1 MVDKELIINTKNTA
15 FLAVTF
21 ALMFSFVAIAEAQT
35 GETEGTSYNHPDKRK
50 YFIQRDIPCRGR
62 T

>member
-1 MVDKELIINTKNTA
+1 MVNKELIMNTKNTA

-35 GETEGTSYNHPDKRK
+35 GETEGTSYINPVKGKSSHSIKVTNLER
-50 YFIQRDIPCRGR
+50 
-62 T
+62 